1 MTLAST
7 IFNDLLLQEKQK
19 TSQNGVGSNPF
30 FWTNSMQGEV
40 GRGKGRKGEEGK
52 EEEAWIVSLCTI
64 QTQLSQA
71 KPTPSVLSQAM
82 SPNLAKQSWAKQSC
96 AILSHELWQA
106 RPFDAIGH
114 AKPGGSC
121 DGRITCL
128 FFLYNLKSLKLIT
141 GLKMQIQ
148 INDGNLN

>member
-30 FWTNSMQGEV
+30 FLTNSMQGQV

-96 AILSHELWQA
+96 AILSH
-106 RPFDAIGH
+106 
-114 AKPGGSC
+114 
-121 DGRITCL
+121 
-128 FFLYNLKSLKLIT
+128 
-141 GLKMQIQ
+141 
-148 INDGNLN
+148 